1 MHELSTEIQLV
12 ANRLGRERRGPR
24 VPTYRSSRTPR
35 SGPRPRQRR

>member
-24 VPTYRSSRTPR
+24 VPTYRSSRARSQPQPR
-35 SGPRPRQRR
+35 RRR